1 MSIPTEPV
9 GSVPRPAYLLEAI
22 RGAAEGRVDGAAL
35 DAAYERAVKET
46 IAALEATG
54 SPVIT
59 DGEQAKA
66 SFATY
71 PLHGAANMAPDGAVI
86 PFADG
91 HTRQLPRL
99 AAGRFR
105 YAVYAGSYLARARKY
120 ATRPL
125 KQFKAEVA

>member
-46 IAALEATG
+46 IAAFEATG

-71 PLHGAANMAPDGAVI
+71 PLHGATNMCLTARSSRSRTVTRGSCRDWPPAPSSTGV
-86 PFADG
+86 
-91 HTRQLPRL
+91 RR
-99 AAGRFR
+99 
-105 YAVYAGSYLARARKY
+105 
-120 ATRPL
+120 
-125 KQFKAEVA
+125 